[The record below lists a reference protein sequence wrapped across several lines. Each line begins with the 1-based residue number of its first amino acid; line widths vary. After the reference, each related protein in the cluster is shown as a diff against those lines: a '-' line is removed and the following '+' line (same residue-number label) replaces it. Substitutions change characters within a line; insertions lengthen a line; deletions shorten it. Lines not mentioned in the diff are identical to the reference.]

1 MQKWQIGDIT
11 SADIDKP
18 KHILIE
24 VGGPAAASLHFHAGN
39 KDTAEEI
46 LTKLESSRSLARA
59 SIESASAS
67 ASAAD
72 HQADPEPEPE
82 PEPAQPS
89 VQRMLPP
96 PLVSNGSNSP
106 SKKGV
111 HFSEASPA
119 IIPPRPPSPP
129 EPEQGEA
136 EGLEATAL
144 YDFQAQGDDELTVME
159 GDALWVIEQEGDEW
173 WKCRNVKGDEGVVP
187 ASYIEVRVVIPYFFI
202 LLH

>member
-1 MQKWQIGDIT
+1 MQKWQISDIT
-11 SADIDKP
+11 SAEIDKP

-24 VGGPAAASLHFHAGN
+24 VGGSAAASLHFHAGN

-59 SIESASAS
+59 SVEST
-67 ASAAD
+67 AAAE
-72 HQADPEPEPE
+72 HRADPEPEPA
-82 PEPAQPS
+82 PAPTQPPAQ
-89 VQRMLPP
+89 RTLPP
-96 PLVSNGSNSP
+96 PLNTNGANSP

-129 EPEQGEA
+129 EPEQEEV

-144 YDFQAQGDDELTVME
+144 YDFQAQGEDELTVME
-159 GDALWVIEQEGDEW
+159 GDDLWVIEQEGDEW
-173 WKCRNVKGDEGVVP
+173 WKCRNARGDEGVVP
-187 ASYIEVRVVIPYFFI
+187 ASYIEVCVVIPWSSFSSLF
-202 LLH
+202 LC